1 MTRLF
6 GRAHLSPEG
15 DGGGA
20 SETVTAGEAKE
31 LTVSE
36 LADMKVTLEDG
47 TVVSGKEFTE
57 SRRKQPDVEKRL
69 AEEREKLESEHKSRM
84 DELSKREAELT
95 AQMDAAGKGK
105 LNEIAELLQQ
115 AAGGKAKS
123 PTNMTKDEVKA
134 YVTNALRNE
143 GGDVALNTVLDML
156 YSDRD
161 ATAEEI
167 KKLRKEFATLKDE
180 NERERT
186 NERVRQNA
194 DRIVREIQAL
204 HEKDPDFPLFDPKG
218 RDEFSLLVGELLR
231 YEEKSDIL
239 DGKIGADTPPAEVA
253 RLVNAYLDKRADDR
267 VTKREAAKKKAEAS
281 EAAQPSGSGSGRKVP
296 DELEKELE
304 AARKISDPTERRE
317 AIFAVHRKIAA
328 SG

>member
-1 MTRLF
+1 M
-6 GRAHLSPEG
+6 SPEG

-20 SETVTAGEAKE
+20 SEAVTADEARE
-31 LTVSE
+31 LTVNE
-36 LADMKVTLEDG
+36 LADMKVTLDDG

-57 SRRKQPDVEKRL
+57 SRRKQPDVERRL
-69 AEEREKLESEHKSRM
+69 AEEKARLDSEHEARM
-84 DELSKREAELT
+84 KVLDEKEATLT
-95 AQMDAAGKGK
+95 ARLDEAGKTK
-105 LNEIAELLQQ
+105 LNEVAEILQQ

-123 PTNMTKDEVKA
+123 PTAMTKDEVKA

-161 ATAEEI
+161 ATASEVE
-167 KKLRKEFATLKDE
+167 KLRKEFAALKEE
-180 NERERT
+180 NGRERT
-186 NERVRQNA
+186 QERVRQNA

-204 HEKDPDFPLFDPKG
+204 HEKDADFPLFDPKG
-218 RDEFSLLVGELLR
+218 KKNTFSRIVVDLLADDEP
-231 YEEKSDIL
+231 SDFI
-239 DGKIGADTPPAEVA
+239 DGKVGADTPPAELA
-253 RLVNAYLDKRADDR
+253 RLVNAQLKKEARETVDADE
-267 VTKREAAKKKAEAS
+267 KAAKQREAS
-281 EAAQPSGSGSGRKVP
+281 DAAQPRESGGGRKVP

-304 AARKISDPTERRE
+304 TARKIADPTERRE